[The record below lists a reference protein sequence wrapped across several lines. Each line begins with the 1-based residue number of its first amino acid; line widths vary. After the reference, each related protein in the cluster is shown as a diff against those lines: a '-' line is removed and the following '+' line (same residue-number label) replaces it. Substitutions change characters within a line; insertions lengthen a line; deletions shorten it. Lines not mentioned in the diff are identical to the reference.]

1 MSETWRQV
9 CYSYDGSFAGFLTCA
24 DESFRHHEEPVAFC
38 APEEERISLY
48 PEHPVDTDQRRASAF
63 YRQLNEDISPDVQR
77 LVAHG
82 FLTCIPERECVLWQ
96 FIRMART
103 LGQEVTGHL
112 ADRRVAALYAAVRHL
127 YNEAHLLK
135 GFTRFSDCRGL
146 LWAEI
151 SPKNR
156 VLPLLRPHFCARFNT
171 ETFIIFDDV
180 HHEALLYARGQWAI
194 RPIDHIDFP
203 PNDSREE
210 DCQRLWKKFY
220 DTIAIEGR
228 YNPRLRMSNVPKR
241 YWEHM
246 TELKDELSAEQSV
259 SALPASVSDRGM

>member
-203 PNDSREE
+203 P
-210 DCQRLWKKFY
+210 QRQP
-220 DTIAIEGR
+220 GGG
-228 YNPRLRMSNVPKR
+228 
-241 YWEHM
+241 
-246 TELKDELSAEQSV
+246 
-259 SALPASVSDRGM
+259 LPASVEEILRHHRHRRAVQPQAADEQRPQTLLGAHDRAKGRAFGRAVGLGSPRLCL